1 MSDQVP
7 DEPSVAPP
15 GGFPPPAAP
24 PPPPPPPGYGP
35 PTYWVVEPPLSPS
48 DERLWAMLAHL
59 SIFVLSLIA
68 PVLILAVLG
77 KRSAFVADQAKE
89 ALNFHITVAIAGVVS
104 ALLCLVLIGFLL
116 LPLVVV
122 GSMVLGVIGGLQAN
136 KGIPYRYPVA
146 LRLVT

>member
-116 LPLVVV
+116 LPVVVV
-122 GSMVLGVIGGLQAN
+122 GSMVLGVVGGLQAN